1 MIHYLVN
8 NKQFFN
14 PYLARYESFKS
25 RHPLEFYCNDA
36 ENDLL
41 DWTQE
46 PEQSF
51 EELMD
56 QHAHKLR
63 NKYERLIL
71 CWSGGTDS
79 HTIYNV
85 FTRNRI
91 HIDEIIIKYS
101 KDIWNVNPVDHVD
114 WMMKNHWDPT
124 TQITAYDEYDASIRK
139 PVLHNDD
146 WLFQDLGNLYSKY
159 YTSAS
164 GGPELTFLC
173 ERNHHGHN
181 WGVVVGFEKPFVSYA
196 NGRWYSRQRDQILLA
211 AMGQDRLECF
221 YLDPVINLKQSH
233 MAKRVLKQF
242 KNAPTEARY
251 NGRYSSNADAYRIW
265 ATVVG
270 RHQELSAGISA
281 AQKQAIIKIHD
292 FKFDPTINV
301 DDINLDSLETG
312 LAAKLKQQDSTAVNF
327 IQGWYNLA
335 SNKEFYRWLNDNC
348 FNQPNKILEFKSIW
362 SKGYD
367 LGP

>member
-8 NKQFFN
+8 NKKFFN

-25 RHPLEFYCNDA
+25 RTPVEFYCNDA

-56 QHAHKLR
+56 IHARNLR
-63 NKYERLIL
+63 NKYERLVL

-85 FTRNRI
+85 FKRNGIR
-91 HIDEIIIKYS
+91 IDEIIIKYS

-114 WMMKNHWDPT
+114 WMMKNHWDST
-124 TQITAYDEYDASIRK
+124 TRITAYDEYDTSIRK
-139 PVLHNDD
+139 PVLNNDE
-146 WLFQDLGNLYSKY
+146 WLFQDIGNLYSKY

-164 GGPELTFLC
+164 GGPELNFLC
-173 ERNHHGHN
+173 ERNHNGHN
-181 WGVVVGFEKPFVSYA
+181 WGVVVGFEKPFVSQI
-196 NGRWYSRQRDQILLA
+196 NGRWYSKQSDQILLA
-211 AMGQDRLECF
+211 ALGQDRLECF
-221 YLDPVINLKQSH
+221 YLDPIINLKQSH

-242 KNAPTEARY
+242 KKAPTEPRP
-251 NGRYSSNADAYRIW
+251 NGHYSSNVDAYRLW
-265 ATVVG
+265 ATAVG
-270 RHQELSAGISA
+270 RHNELSIGVSA
-281 AQKQAIIKIHD
+281 AQKQAIIKIHN
-292 FKFDPTINV
+292 FKFNPDVGIDKMDTTYIEP
-301 DDINLDSLETG
+301 G
-312 LAAKLKQQDSTAVNF
+312 LLMNIKQQDSTALNF

-335 SNKEFYRWLNDNC
+335 SEKKFYAWLNIKC
-348 FNQPNKILEFKSIW
+348 FERPNHILKFKTIW

-367 LGP
+367 LGL